1 MKFKQLRRLIEQYEV
16 VNEGGKGI
24 MVPGLNSQQA
34 SDGSVTLHDVT
45 EPEMLERIN
54 AGIAAFLSNVPK
66 AGTVDP
72 RDLLVRL
79 RIEMNKV
86 GFDFKYD
93 GKDYPKE
100 NMSFALTQFGGR
112 KGMDE
117 KGNKIDDDGI
127 THRLG
132 GPLKLVM
139 TMKHPPE
146 VGFHTI
152 EAKVEKGAGS
162 SEQSFEG
169 GSEAASTLK
178 KKVNEE
184 KDACYHKVKAAHKV
198 FPSAYASGNLV
209 QCRKVGA
216 ENWGKRGKK
225 SKD

>member
-1 MKFKQLRRLIEQYEV
+1 MKFKQLRRLIEQYEQLD
-16 VNEGGKGI
+16 EGAAKGI
-24 MVPGLNSQQA
+24 MIPGLNSQQA

-54 AGIAAFLSNVPK
+54 AGIGAFLSNVPS
-66 AGTVDP
+66 AGIVDP

-79 RIEMNKV
+79 RVELNKV

-127 THRLG
+127 SHRLG
-132 GPLKLVM
+132 GALKLVM
-139 TMKHPPE
+139 SMKHPPE
-146 VGFHTI
+146 VGFHSI
-152 EAKVEKGAGS
+152 EAKIEKGAGS
-162 SEQSFEG
+162 SEASYEG
-169 GSEAASTLK
+169 GSEAAATLK

-184 KDACYHKVKAAHKV
+184 KDACYHKVKARYDV
-198 FPSAYASGNLV
+198 FPSAYASGALSK
-209 QCRKVGA
+209 CRKVGA
-216 ENWGKRGKK
+216 KNWGNK